1 MKVPRI
7 GLLGNFVTPKTN
19 KTLNKTI
26 YNPAMTSQ
34 MTPLNKDTVTFT
46 SSTAHYLKKYLTLPD
61 EIKMVLTPEDAID
74 MFKDMEWLAQ
84 GKVKRN
90 MIGEGKGSE
99 VYKNPWLS
107 DYYLLILKDVGD
119 NDTITVYSGEK
130 IGDAIWQ
137 DKDNNSI
144 QILKKAS

>member
-7 GLLGNFVTPKTN
+7 GLLGNFVMQKNYPKN
-19 KTLNKTI
+19 KAAGIKLPK
-26 YNPAMTSQ
+26 
-34 MTPLNKDTVTFT
+34 PLDKDTVSFT
-46 SSTAHYLKKYLTLPD
+46 STAQYLKKYLTLPD
-61 EIKMVLTPEDAID
+61 EIKRVLSPEDAID

-84 GKVKRN
+84 GRVKRG

-99 VYKNPWLS
+99 VYKNPWLE
-107 DYYLLILKDVGD
+107 DYYLLILKDTGKRD
-119 NDTITVYSGEK
+119 SIIVYSGEK

-137 DKDNNSI
+137 DNENGAI